1 MQIIY
6 FLKIIFEKE
15 GLYTRKKVHMDHPLD
30 PSSPLVDL
38 HGQFGNPLPLTRP
51 RGLWMTP
58 NVFLKA

>member
-30 PSSPLVDL
+30 PSSPLWTYMDNL
-38 HGQFGNPLPLTRP
+38 E
-51 RGLWMTP
+51 TP
-58 NVFLKA
+58 PPYSSKWFMNDP